1 MEVIVVRIGSTNM
14 NFVAEGEAVYQGRL
28 KHYVS
33 DVKMMDIP
41 SSTRSKKNDPAHV
54 QREEG
59 VRILAKIQPS
69 DLVILLDERGKSYHS
84 RGFAADLQK
93 WMNRGPKRLMFVVGG
108 AFGFSEDV
116 YARAD
121 GKVSLSPMTFSHQ
134 LIRVLFLEQLYRA
147 FSILRGEPY
156 HND

>member
-1 MEVIVVRIGSTNM
+1 LEVIVLRVGSTNM
-14 NFVAEGEAVYQGRL
+14 NFVAEGEAVYVKRL

-33 DVKMMDIP
+33 GVETIDVQA
-41 SSTRSKKNDPAHV
+41 STRSSKHDAAHV

-59 VRILAKIQPS
+59 KRILAKIQPT
-69 DLVILLDERGKSYHS
+69 DLVVLLDERGKRYHS
-84 RGFAADLQK
+84 RDFAAGLQK
-93 WMNRGPKRLMFVVGG
+93 WMNRGPKRMLFVVGG

-121 GKVSLSPMTFSHQ
+121 AKLSLSPMTFSHQ

-147 FSILRGEPY
+147 FSILKGEPY